1 MKIWSP
7 LYYILYYKYLAGSLN
22 IIIQNCQNIPL
33 PWALGSVCL
42 FLVWKQADI
51 PPCLSECR
59 GQSGCHG
66 KASRCLS
73 ATVMGHLKSVSTLP
87 TALLRLPTPPAGGTV
102 SNLVQAGEGGDGM
115 GGKETFSAQLNW
127 TAALLSLFSAV
138 SKSPTST
145 SGNSARIFCK
155 NKTLGEQTKLTL
167 WEKLWFEIWC
177 FDCYKPKLN
186 NLSHRQAYELPEAR
200 SQ

>member
-1 MKIWSP
+1 MRTNSAN
-7 LYYILYYKYLAGSLN
+7 KYLTGSLN

-102 SNLVQAGEGGDGM
+102 SNLVQAGRRGGRWGA
-115 GGKETFSAQLNW
+115 KKLFQLNW
-127 TAALLSLFSAV
+127 TGLPPYSAFSLP
-138 SKSPTST
+138 SPNHPRPRPATLREYF
-145 SGNSARIFCK
+145 ARIK
-155 NKTLGEQTKLTL
+155 LLGNNPT
-167 WEKLWFEIWC
+167 WHFEK
-177 FDCYKPKLN
+177 
-186 NLSHRQAYELPEAR
+186 SSELIFGAVIVIN
-200 SQ
+200 QIK